1 MVFKY
6 FSLQYESNLYFYTYI
21 CTCIHTYAFNGL
33 HVKYWFSIEGGG
45 NDFLKNVYIFK
56 VPSFSLFYMIDPSQG
71 LNLIS
76 RQSIENFFSPMGT
89 S

>member
-56 VPSFSLFYMIDPSQG
+56 VPSFSLFYMI
-71 LNLIS
+71 
-76 RQSIENFFSPMGT
+76 
-89 S
+89 